1 LLENVLPLANSS
13 SDQAELSL
21 YFPSLLRKLSQMT
34 YSADASGQQADARP
48 TAPPPEISG
57 RMFEI
62 MALAKAADGRLRKG
76 IAAGESL
83 ATYWP
88 SRGQEAIAGAL
99 GVSLGV
105 NDYMVTTYRGM
116 HDQIAK
122 GVPLVEIFG
131 EGMGRVV
138 GAGGGKGG
146 TMHIAKP
153 EVGLMMTTG
162 IVGAGIPIGTGLA
175 LAAKLLNEDRITV
188 VCFGDGATN
197 QGAFHEGVN
206 LAAVW
211 SLPVVFVCQNNLY
224 GEMTPITATTRVT
237 RIADHA
243 DAYGIPGVH
252 VNGNDPVAVYEGL
265 QNAMA
270 RARKDDGPTLLECET
285 FRFYGH
291 YYGDQSDYMSNGE
304 LAAARDNDPVVHY
317 RNRLI
322 ESGAFSVGELVA
334 IERTAEDEA
343 NEAFQAAL
351 DSPLAS
357 RDVIAQNV
365 YSASTVLELG

>member
-1 LLENVLPLANSS
+1 
-13 SDQAELSL
+13 
-21 YFPSLLRKLSQMT
+21 
-34 YSADASGQQADARP
+34 
-48 TAPPPEISG
+48 
-57 RMFEI
+57 MFEI
-62 MALAKAADGRLRKG
+62 MALAKAADERLRKG
-76 IAAGESL
+76 IGAAESL

-99 GVSLGV
+99 GVSLSV

-131 EGMGRVV
+131 EGMGKVV

-153 EVGLMMTTG
+153 DVGLMMTTG
-162 IVGAGIPIGTGLA
+162 IVGAGVPIGTGLA
-175 LAAKLLNEDRITV
+175 LAAKLLNEDRVTV

-206 LAAVW
+206 LAAIW
-211 SLPVVFVCQNNLY
+211 NLPVVFVCQNNLY
-224 GEMTPITATTRVT
+224 GEMTPITSTTRVP

-243 DAYGIPGVH
+243 AAYGIPGVH
-252 VNGNDPVAVYEGL
+252 VNGNDPIAVYYSL
-265 QNAMA
+265 QSAIA
-270 RARKDDGPTLLECET
+270 RIKRGEGPTLLECET

-291 YYGDQSDYMSNGE
+291 YFGDQSGYMADGQ
-304 LAAARDNDPVVHY
+304 LAAARENDPVVQY

-322 ESGAFSVGELVA
+322 ELGAFSADQLDA
-334 IERTAEDEA
+334 IERTAGQEA
-343 NEAFQAAL
+343 SEAFQAAL
-351 DSPLAS
+351 DSPFAS
-357 RDVIAQNV
+357 RDIITEDV
-365 YSASTVLELG
+365 YSSPIVLISR